1 MELRTL
7 GRTGMQVS
15 PLCLGTMMFGVWGNP
30 DEKESIGVIEAALDA
45 GINFVD
51 TADVYSWGGSEE
63 IVGKALADRRDEVVL
78 ATKFHFPMGDGPHAS
93 GNSRRWITRAVEDS
107 LRRLGTDRI
116 DLYQVHRPDPETDI
130 EETLSALDD
139 LVTAGKVCAVGTTT
153 FPAEEIV
160 EAQWAAE
167 RRSLVRFRT
176 EQAPYSLLNRAAEA
190 ATFPT
195 CLRHGLGVT
204 TWSPLSE
211 GWLTGKYQGEID
223 LTQGRQA
230 AHRANFDLGLTGN
243 QLKQRTV
250 AELAKL
256 ASDAGLTLM
265 EMALGFVRNH
275 PAVTSVLI
283 GPRTPEQLRGLLAA
297 ADTVLD
303 ADLLDRI
310 DACVPPGTV
319 LNTADSHYT
328 PEALADPALRRRT
341 GTGSPVAPSWE
352 RRGPS
357 APPHS

>member
-15 PLCLGTMMFGVWGNP
+15 PLCLGTMMFGIWGNP
-30 DEKESIGVIEAALDA
+30 DVEESVRIIETALDA

-63 IVGKALADRRDEVVL
+63 IVGKALAHRRDEVVL
-78 ATKFHFPMGDGPHAS
+78 ATKFHFPMGDGPHRS
-93 GNSRRWITRAVEDS
+93 GNSRRWIIRAVEES

-130 EETLSALDD
+130 EETLSALTS
-139 LVTAGKVCAVGTTT
+139 LVTEGKVCAVGTTT

-160 EAQWAAE
+160 EAQWVAE
-167 RRSLVRFRT
+167 RRGLVRFRT

-195 CLRHGLGVT
+195 CERHGLGVT

-223 LTQGRQA
+223 LSRGRQA

-243 QLKQRTV
+243 RLKQHTV
-250 AELAKL
+250 AELSKL
-256 ASDAGLTLM
+256 ASEAGLTLM

-283 GPRTPEQLRGLLAA
+283 GPRTREQLKGLLAA
-297 ADTVLD
+297 AGTVLD

-310 DACVPPGTV
+310 DACVPPGSV
-319 LNTADSHYT
+319 LNPADAHYT
-328 PEALADPALRRRT
+328 PEALADPARRRRA
-341 GTGSPVAPSWE
+341 GVGSPVPRPWE

-357 APPHS
+357 APPRR

>member
-30 DEKESIGVIEAALDA
+30 DVEESVGVIEAALDA

-63 IVGKALADRRDEVVL
+63 IVGKALARRRDEIVL
-78 ATKFHFPMGDGPHAS
+78 ATKFHFPMGDGPHRS
-93 GNSRRWITRAVEDS
+93 GNSRRWITRAVEES

-116 DLYQVHRPDPETDI
+116 DLYQVHRPDPETDL
-130 EETLSALDD
+130 EETLSALTD
-139 LVTAGKVCAVGTTT
+139 LVAAGKVCTVGTST

-160 EAQWAAE
+160 EAQWLSE

-195 CLRHGLGVT
+195 CIRHGLGVL

-223 LTQGRQA
+223 LSQGRQA
-230 AHRANFDLGLTGN
+230 AHRANFDLELAGN
-243 QLKQRTV
+243 RRKQATV

-265 EMALGFVRNH
+265 QLALGFARNH

-283 GPRTPEQLRGLLAA
+283 GPRTREQLDGLLAA

-310 DACVPPGTV
+310 DECVPPGTV
-319 LNTADSHYT
+319 LNPADAHYT
-328 PEALADPALRRRT
+328 PEALADPALRRRSGA
-341 GTGSPVAPSWE
+341 GTPVAPSWE

-357 APPHS
+357 APPNS